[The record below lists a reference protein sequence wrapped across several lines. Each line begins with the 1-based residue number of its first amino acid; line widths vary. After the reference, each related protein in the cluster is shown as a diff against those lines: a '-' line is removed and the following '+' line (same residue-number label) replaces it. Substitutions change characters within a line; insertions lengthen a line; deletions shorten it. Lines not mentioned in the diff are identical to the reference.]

1 MSRRH
6 LALPRV
12 WMLTDERQGDVPER
26 IAARLP
32 RHVGVVVRH
41 YSLSLAERIA
51 LARRVA
57 RTGRFTAFAGSI
69 AEAQRARAHGVYG
82 RSAKRSPLP
91 RLYPVHSRA
100 EIVAAER
107 AGAALMLLSPVF
119 PTRSHRGAPALGAV
133 RFGLLARQTRT
144 AVVALGGMD
153 ARQAKRLGKLGAQG
167 WAAIDAWIR
176 T

>member
-12 WMLTDERQGDVPER
+12 WMLTDERQEEAPEQ

-32 RHVGVVVRH
+32 RHVGVIVRH
-41 YSLSLAERIA
+41 YSLPLGERLAI
-51 LARRVA
+51 ARRIA
-57 RTGRFTAFAGSI
+57 RTGRFTVFAGKETD
-69 AEAQRARAHGVYG
+69 ARRAGAHGVYG
-82 RSAKRSPLP
+82 PARRRSGLP
-91 RLYPVHSRA
+91 RLHPVHGAR

-107 AGAALMLLSPVF
+107 AGAALLLLSPAF
-119 PTRSHRGAPALGAV
+119 PTRSHEGARALGPL
-133 RFGLLARQTRT
+133 RFGLLARQARSS
-144 AVVALGGMD
+144 VIALGGMNE
-153 ARQAKRLGKLGAQG
+153 RRGRRLKQLGGSG